1 MIWQFKECKSCNKS
15 GECLWKEID
24 VGEERKTSQKDVEKR
39 ILYSM
44 FLVDLDMDWVVNMMD
59 STSRARFIALIL
71 YIV

>member
-1 MIWQFKECKSCNKS
+1 M
-15 GECLWKEID
+15 
-24 VGEERKTSQKDVEKR
+24 ERNRCWRRKKNFSKGRRKR